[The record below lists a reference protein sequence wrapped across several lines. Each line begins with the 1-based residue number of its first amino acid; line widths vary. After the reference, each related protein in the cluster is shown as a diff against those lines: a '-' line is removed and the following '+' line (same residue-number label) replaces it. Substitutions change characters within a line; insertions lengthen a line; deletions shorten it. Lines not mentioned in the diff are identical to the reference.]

1 MGSRSLYDEIS
12 RNKRS
17 SIILAS
23 ALFIIIVA
31 LLFSFSYIFAPE
43 YLYVVLP
50 LSLVFVVGYNYNSRI
65 YGDQVILRATG
76 AVPAEGREHIYLR
89 DTVEGLSLAA
99 GVPTPK
105 VYVVPSDEI
114 NAFAT
119 GRDPDHAIVAVTRG
133 LLNALDRQELEGV
146 LAHELSH
153 IRNRDVTFMTL
164 VAVLVGLAAIL
175 SHIILRTYRFGG
187 VRGGRRRGRGRGD
200 GDRRGLEIVIL
211 AVGFFLAIFAPILT
225 RIVQFAVSRRRE
237 YLADASG
244 EELTR
249 YPEGLASA
257 LEKIRGHNRGKM
269 DVSEAVSYIFI
280 ADPNKSTLDA
290 LYATPPSKRG
300 SSASGRCEP
309 KLEYLVSLSVM
320 VVDVDEC
327 YVEN

>member
-1 MGSRSLYDEIS
+1 MGTRGLYDEIS

-17 SIILAS
+17 SILLAS
-23 ALFIIIVA
+23 VLSLITVA
-31 LLFSFSYIFAPE
+31 LIFSFSYIFAPE
-43 YLYVVLP
+43 YLYIVLP
-50 LSLVFVVGYNYNSRI
+50 FSLVFVVGYSYSSWM
-65 YGDQVILRATG
+65 YGDRVVLGATG

-119 GRDPDHAIVAVTRG
+119 GRDPEHASVAVTRG

-153 IRNRDVTFMTL
+153 VRNRDVTFMTL
-164 VAVLVGLAAIL
+164 VAVLVGLVAIL

-187 VRGGRRRGRGRGD
+187 GRRGRRGRGD
-200 GDRRGLEIVIL
+200 GDKRGLEIAIL
-211 AVGFFLAIFAPILT
+211 AVGFLLAIFAPLLT
-225 RIVQFAVSRRRE
+225 RIVQFAVSRKRE

-244 EELTR
+244 AELTR

-257 LEKIRGHNRGKM
+257 LEKIKGHNRGDM
-269 DVSEAVSYIFI
+269 DVSEAVSHLFI
-280 ADPNKSTLDA
+280 ADPNKSALDA
-290 LYATPPSKRG
+290 LYATHPPLDERIKRLR
-300 SSASGRCEP
+300 A
-309 KLEYLVSLSVM
+309 M
-320 VVDVDEC
+320 
-327 YVEN
+327 